1 MADFTLSVKV
11 TGNSK
16 EFTDAMEKAKQSSKG
31 FDDQQK
37 KTNFQIKQS
46 ESKFMGLAS
55 KIKAA
60 AASYG
65 ILKTAMSGIT
75 YNATMEQY
83 ETSFEVMTG
92 SAEKAADTVAELQK
106 IAAETPFEMPQIAN
120 TTQLLMN
127 YGFTADE
134 AISRM
139 EMLGDISQGSADKM
153 SRIATAYGQ
162 MSSAGK
168 VQLED
173 IKQMIEAGFNP
184 LQEISK
190 TTGESMESLYDRISD
205 GTLSVDEI
213 TESMKRSTS
222 EGGKYFQSM
231 DKQSQN
237 LSGRFSTLKDTVSM
251 ALGDALK
258 PFTDWL
264 RDSAIPFATEF
275 FKNIDSYLPIIGA
288 LVTVFGAAKTAIFL
302 YNIQQAAATAGLTLW
317 QAITTL
323 ATGATAGLKAALTA
337 LTSPIGLVTLAIGAI
352 IAIGMLLITHWEE
365 VKEIAGQV
373 WGWIKAKFEA
383 FSNWLKD
390 VFTKDW
396 SEAFGFLGDLLNGV
410 LATVKNIWGGVK
422 QTFSGIID
430 FITGVFTGNWKK
442 AWNGVKNIF
451 SGVFNSFRG
460 IVKAPL
466 NAVIG
471 LINAA
476 ISGLNRISVTIPDW
490 VPIWGGNHYGIN
502 LPKIPYL
509 ARGTDDFAGGLAYI
523 NESGRGELVNLP
535 NGTQVI
541 PHDISA
547 RYARETARAN
557 SGMMIDLEGIL
568 EGVVINVYS
577 QTNVDGT
584 PLYEKAAD
592 FTVKKITNQQ
602 RNSMRSKGVFA

>member
-1 MADFTLSVKV
+1 MADFTLSAKV
-11 TGNSK
+11 TGDSK
-16 EFTDAMEKAKQSSKG
+16 EFTNAMEKARRAAKG
-31 FDDQQK
+31 FDDQQEH
-37 KTNFQIKQS
+37 TNFQIKQS
-46 ESKFMGLAS
+46 EGKFASLAS
-55 KIKAA
+55 KIKTV

-92 SAEKAADTVAELQK
+92 SAEKAADTVAQLQK
-106 IAAETPFEMPQIAN
+106 IAAETPFEMPQLAD

-134 AISRM
+134 ALDRM
-139 EMLGDISQGSADKM
+139 QMLGDISQGSADKM

-184 LQEISK
+184 LQEISE
-190 TTGESMESLYDRISD
+190 TTGESMESLYDRISK
-205 GTLSVDEI
+205 GTISVDEI
-213 TESMKRSTS
+213 TASMQRSTS

-231 DKQSQN
+231 DKQSQT
-237 LSGRFSTLKDTVSM
+237 LSGRFSTLKDTVNM

-275 FKNIDSYLPIIGA
+275 LENLDKYLPLLGALATMIGA
-288 LVTVFGAAKTAIFL
+288 VKVALVL

-317 QAITTL
+317 QGITIL
-323 ATGATAGLKAALTA
+323 ATGATTGLKAALTA
-337 LTSPIGLVTLAIGAI
+337 LTSPIGLVTLAIGAV
-352 IAIGMLLITHWEE
+352 IAIGILLITHWEE
-365 VKEIAGQV
+365 VKAIAGQV
-373 WGWIKAKFEA
+373 WDWIKAKFEA
-383 FSNWLKD
+383 FSNWLND
-390 VFTKDW
+390 VFTRDW
-396 SEAFGFLGDLLNGV
+396 SEAFGFLGDILN
-410 LATVKNIWGGVK
+410 ATLRNIRNVWNGVK

-451 SGVFNSFRG
+451 SGVFNAFEG

-466 NAVIG
+466 NAVIS

-476 ISGLNRISVTIPDW
+476 ISGLNKISVDIPDW

-577 QTNVDGT
+577 QTNIDGT
-584 PLYEKAAD
+584 PLMQKSAD
-592 FTVKKITNQQ
+592 YTIKKITNQQ
-602 RNSMRSKGVFA
+602 RSNMRMRGQLV

>member
-1 MADFTLSVKV
+1 MADFTLSAKV
-11 TGNSK
+11 TANAS
-16 EFTDAMEKAKQSSKG
+16 EFTDAMKKAGAETES
-31 FDDQQK
+31 F
-37 KTNFQIKQS
+37 
-46 ESKFMGLAS
+46 ESKTIVLSKKLSTLGRKFKDIGAKMSIGFTVPLTLAGKRMVKAASDYEENLNKIDVAFGDSADRVKAWSETATASFGLSKNKALEASALYGDMATSMGIARSNAADMSTSLAGLAGDL
-55 KIKAA
+55 
-60 AASYG
+60 ASFKNIG
-65 ILKTAMSGIT
+65 IDQAMTALNGVFTGETESLKQLGI
-75 YNATMEQY
+75 
-83 ETSFEVMTG
+83 VMTETNLEEFAAKTG
-92 SAEKAADTVAELQK
+92 QVYSEMSQAE
-106 IAAETPFEMPQIAN
+106 
-120 TTQLLMN
+120 
-127 YGFTADE
+127 
-134 AISRM
+134 
-139 EMLGDISQGSADKM
+139 
-153 SRIATAYGQ
+153 
-162 MSSAGK
+162 K
-168 VQLED
+168 VQLRYNYVME
-173 IKQMIEAGFNP
+173 M
-184 LQEISK
+184 SK
-190 TTGESMESLYDRISD
+190 NAIGDYERTSD
-205 GTLSVDEI
+205 GTANTLR
-213 TESMKRSTS
+213 TFKSTV
-222 EGGKYFQSM
+222 E
-231 DKQSQN
+231 N
-237 LSGRFSTLKDTVSM
+237 LAI
-251 ALGDALK
+251 ALGENLLPLITPIVQKA
-258 PFTDWL
+258 TDMVEAFGEADPTL
-264 RDSAIPFATEF
+264 QRVV
-275 FKNIDSYLPIIGA
+275 LVIGGLL
-288 LVTVFGAAKTAIFL
+288 LVAGPLLTVVG
-302 YNIQQAAATAGLTLW
+302 N
-317 QAITTL
+317 AITL
-323 ATGATAGLKAALTA
+323 FSNLTGVAGVLKNAISFLMT
-337 LTSPIGLVTLAIGAI
+337 PMGLVVLAIGAV
-352 IAIGMLLITHWEE
+352 IAAGVLLITHWEE
-365 VKEIAGQV
+365 VKAIAGQV
-373 WGWIKAKFEA
+373 WDWIKSKFEA
-383 FSNWLKD
+383 FSNWLND

-396 SEAFGFLGDLLNGV
+396 SEAFGFLGDILN
-410 LATVKNIWGGVK
+410 ATLRNIRNVWDGVK

-451 SGVFNSFRG
+451 SGVFNAFSG